1 MADNIVCHC
10 SLLGC
15 LFGWRA
21 GSIGELTPVNG
32 QQMWTER
39 LMFRELR
46 GRTIV
51 MTTSLLFI
59 VTIKRKEYI
68 WQSKKLNL

>member
-1 MADNIVCHC
+1 MAGNIACHC

-21 GSIGELTPVNG
+21 GSIGELTHVNG

-39 LMFRELR
+39 LIVSRVRRQDESLTASFLFWMFH
-46 GRTIV
+46 V
-51 MTTSLLFI
+51 
-59 VTIKRKEYI
+59 K
-68 WQSKKLNL
+68 Q

>member
-1 MADNIVCHC
+1 MKVDHYLKDLTFFNIRACNIARPF

-21 GSIGELTPVNG
+21 GSIGELTHVNG

-39 LMFRELR
+39 LNVSKVRRQDE
-46 GRTIV
+46 
-51 MTTSLLFI
+51 SLTASFLF
-59 VTIKRKEYI
+59 
-68 WQSKKLNL
+68 